1 MKEKLIVEIGMKLD
15 KSLIYYH
22 DILIS
27 NGLKLDYS
35 CITKDIYYT
44 KDNLDSL
51 TENQMKSACIRLRY
65 CNSINAKLNLITNR
79 KKKKV

>member
-1 MKEKLIVEIGMKLD
+1 MKLY